1 MVKIIIQVGDSNSD
15 HYCWERAEDMSTSRT
30 AYKIDGGQ
38 PGSDLAGETAA
49 AFAAASI
56 AFKHYDSAY
65 SSLLLHHAKQLFT
78 FADRFRGRYDNS
90 IQNAKNFYASAS
102 GYSVLLE
109 GKGGKYTSTLQQ
121 YQAKAQYFA
130 CACMQKNNGYNVPR
144 TPGGLLYIRQWNNLQ
159 YVSSA
164 SFLLAAYS
172 DYLSAHNTALK
183 CPDGQIQPEAVLQFA
198 RSQADYILGKNPKSM
213 SYLVGYG
220 SNYPRYVHHRG
231 ASIPSMSVHR
241 STVGCAGGY
250 EDWYHRNSADPN
262 VIYGALVGGP
272 DKYDQYTNERDDYE
286 QSEPTISG
294 TAPLIGLF
302 AKLQG
307 HGRPAPSYQKP
318 VPVVSYGPYSQGST
332 YQKATPTVRHPYV
345 SPQQTSMVP
354 VVFTHSITG
363 SWKVGTKALYRHQ
376 VVIKNT
382 SKKHITY
389 LKMGIEN
396 LSGELWGL
404 TKIYH
409 KNIYELPA
417 WLKGLKPGSQ
427 HSFVYIQG
435 GPQAKVRILNYR

>member
-1 MVKIIIQVGDSNSD
+1 
-15 HYCWERAEDMSTSRT
+15 
-30 AYKIDGGQ
+30 
-38 PGSDLAGETAA
+38 
-49 AFAAASI
+49 
-56 AFKHYDSAY
+56 
-65 SSLLLHHAKQLFT
+65 SL
-78 FADRFRGRYDNS
+78 RR
-90 IQNAKNFYASAS
+90 
-102 GYSVLLE
+102 
-109 GKGGKYTSTLQQ
+109 KGWKYTSTLQQ

-130 CACMQKNNGYNVPR
+130 CACMQKNDGYNVPR
-144 TPGGLLYIRQWNNLQ
+144 TPGGLLYIRELNNSQ

-183 CPDGQIQPEAVLQFA
+183 CPDGQIQPGAVLQFSK
-198 RSQADYILGKNPKSM
+198 SQLFSR
-213 SYLVGYG
+213 VCG
-220 SNYPRYVHHRG
+220 SNYPRYVHHKG
-231 ASIPSMSVHR
+231 ASIPSLSVHR

-272 DKYDQYTNERDDYE
+272 DKNDQYTIERDDYE
-286 QSEPTISG
+286 QSEPTNSG

-307 HGRPAPSYQKP
+307 HERPATSYQKP
-318 VPVVSYGPYSQGST
+318 VPVPSYGQASP
-332 YQKATPTVRHPYV
+332 YQKATPAVTHPYV
-345 SPQQTSMVP
+345 SPQQTSKVP

-363 SWKVGTKALYRHQ
+363 TWKVGTRTFYRHK

-396 LSGELWGL
+396 LSGDLWGL
-404 TKIYH
+404 AKTYQ
-409 KNIYELPA
+409 KNTYELPA

-435 GPQAKVRILNYR
+435 GLQAKVRILNYR